1 MQQKWWQ
8 EGIVYQ
14 IYPRSFNDS
23 NGDGIGDLRGIINK
37 LDYLQDL
44 GIDIIWLCPVYES
57 PNADNGYDIS
67 DYHAIMDEF
76 GTMGDMLEL
85 IDAVHKR
92 KMKIIMDL
100 VVNHTSDEHPW
111 FIKSRSS
118 RNNEYRDYYIWRD
131 GKEGDP
137 PNNWGTFFGGSAW
150 TYDEKTEQ
158 YYLHLFTEKQPD
170 LNWENSRVRKEV
182 YDIMHCWFKK
192 GIDGFRMDVINMI
205 SKTKGMPDG
214 KIKGN
219 NSRYGDGTP
228 YFVNGPRIHKY
239 LQEMN
244 REVLSKYDIMT
255 VGETF
260 MVSAELAKK
269 YVDCERKELDMIFN
283 FEIMTINHKD
293 GSKWNKRDWKLTEI
307 KEIIYEWYKNLKEEG
322 WICNFL
328 NNHDFPRS
336 LSVFGDE
343 GKYRIESAKM
353 LATFIFTLPGTPY
366 IYQGE
371 EIGMT
376 NIAYSNIEDYRD
388 VETLNYYREMKEK
401 GIPEEEIMEAIY
413 RDSRDNARTPIQWD
427 DSRNAGFTEGE
438 PWIKVN
444 PNYKEINIERARNNS
459 DSIWN
464 YYRNII
470 QIRKANPTL
479 IYGDYIPLLPT
490 SEKIFSYLRKDKNG
504 TYLVILNFTGDKVKD
519 IIKIAG
525 INGYNWKLLA
535 NNYNLDNKNNNLVG
549 NNVFEIK
556 LAPYEARLYKLSAKN
571 S

>member
-1 MQQKWWQ
+1 
-8 EGIVYQ
+8 
-14 IYPRSFNDS
+14 
-23 NGDGIGDLRGIINK
+23 
-37 LDYLQDL
+37 
-44 GIDIIWLCPVYES
+44 
-57 PNADNGYDIS
+57 
-67 DYHAIMDEF
+67 
-76 GTMGDMLEL
+76 
-85 IDAVHKR
+85 
-92 KMKIIMDL
+92 
-100 VVNHTSDEHPW
+100 
-111 FIKSRSS
+111 
-118 RNNEYRDYYIWRD
+118 
-131 GKEGDP
+131 
-137 PNNWGTFFGGSAW
+137 
-150 TYDEKTEQ
+150 
-158 YYLHLFTEKQPD
+158 
-170 LNWENSRVRKEV
+170 
-182 YDIMHCWFKK
+182 
-192 GIDGFRMDVINMI
+192 
-205 SKTKGMPDG
+205 
-214 KIKGN
+214 
-219 NSRYGDGTP
+219 
-228 YFVNGPRIHKY
+228 
-239 LQEMN
+239 
-244 REVLSKYDIMT
+244 
-255 VGETF
+255 
-260 MVSAELAKK
+260 
-269 YVDCERKELDMIFN
+269 
-283 FEIMTINHKD
+283 
-293 GSKWNKRDWKLTEI
+293 
-307 KEIIYEWYKNLKEEG
+307 
-322 WICNFL
+322 
-328 NNHDFPRS
+328 
-336 LSVFGDE
+336 
-343 GKYRIESAKM
+343 M